1 MSCIN
6 EQSPDSYYQGFA
18 LVAGGGFRTPPASN
32 FRWTSAQRY
41 EVFLNLQAFC
51 LKYF

>member
-18 LVAGGGFRTPPASN
+18 LVAGGGFRTPPAFS
-32 FRWTSAQRY
+32 
-41 EVFLNLQAFC
+41 VILNRC
-51 LKYF
+51 KGTKYF